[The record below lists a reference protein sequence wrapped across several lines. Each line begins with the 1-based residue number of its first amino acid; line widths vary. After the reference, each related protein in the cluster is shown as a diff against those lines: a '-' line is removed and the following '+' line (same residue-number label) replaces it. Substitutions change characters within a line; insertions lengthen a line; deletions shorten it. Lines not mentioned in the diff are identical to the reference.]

1 MNRPVRVIAL
11 VGSYRKGGVIDTA
24 VDEILSA
31 AEEAGAETGRIYLA
45 DIPIEFCRNCRSCT
59 QEHGE
64 RRGACPINDAMAGIL
79 DEIERSDA
87 FVLASPVN
95 FGTVTAVMK
104 RFIERLACYAWWPWG
119 AKIPKARS
127 RARDKRAVLV
137 MSSAAPALLVR
148 LRTGIAGLLKEA
160 SGILGARTSEVL
172 YLGLAATRERQGIGE
187 GAKRKARRLGKSL
200 ASRASR

>member
-1 MNRPVRVIAL
+1 MNKPVRVIAL

-31 AEEAGAETGRIYLA
+31 AEQAGAETARIYLT
-45 DIPIEFCRNCRSCT
+45 DSPIEFCRNCRSCT
-59 QEHGE
+59 QEKGE

-87 FVLASPVN
+87 LVLASPVN

-119 AKIPKARS
+119 AAIPKMRT
-127 RARDKRAVLV
+127 RLRDKRAVVVL
-137 MSSAAPALLVR
+137 SSAAPSILAR
-148 LRTGIAGLLKEA
+148 LRPGIAGLLKEV

-172 YLGLAATRERQGIGE
+172 YLGLAATQERQGIGE
-187 GAKRKARRLGKSL
+187 GAKKKARRLGKRL
-200 ASRASR
+200 GACRT